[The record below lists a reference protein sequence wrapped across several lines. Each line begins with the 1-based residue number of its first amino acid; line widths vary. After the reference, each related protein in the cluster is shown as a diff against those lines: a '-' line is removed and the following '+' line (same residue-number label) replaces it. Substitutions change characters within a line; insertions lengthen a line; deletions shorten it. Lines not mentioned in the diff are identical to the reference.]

1 MDSHLGQWVLVIT
14 ISFEPG
20 LTKEPSYD
28 QGLLKLIKK
37 QSAKK
42 VFYFRDIAFV
52 YFSILPLLRNLPEE
66 KFRERQFW
74 EEKNSAI
81 AK

>member
-42 VFYFRDIAFV
+42 CFI
-52 YFSILPLLRNLPEE
+52 SEILLLCILAYCRC
-66 KFRERQFW
+66 
-74 EEKNSAI
+74 
-81 AK
+81 

>member
-28 QGLLKLIKK
+28 QGLLKLIKNSPQK
-37 QSAKK
+37 SVLFQRYCFC
-42 VFYFRDIAFV
+42 VF
-52 YFSILPLLRNLPEE
+52 
-66 KFRERQFW
+66 
-74 EEKNSAI
+74 
-81 AK
+81 